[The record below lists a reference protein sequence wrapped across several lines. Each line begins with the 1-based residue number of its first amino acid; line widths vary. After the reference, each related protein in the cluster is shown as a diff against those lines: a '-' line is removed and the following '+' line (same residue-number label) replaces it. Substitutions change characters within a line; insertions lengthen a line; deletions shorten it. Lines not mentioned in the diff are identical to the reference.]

1 MEAPD
6 GTSEDFEHRKML
18 AGFGGRL
25 PGKAR
30 ARDLAGSPLPGPEQ
44 VYEAPGLASRS
55 GSAGA
60 LMVLAKGFAAG
71 VRLHRR
77 DALTGVGP
85 GSAWRLACCT
95 PLLSL
100 GLSSGQDRRG
110 ADASGGAVWT
120 IAGDPGSRGV
130 TSLN

>member
-30 ARDLAGSPLPGPEQ
+30 ARDLAGSPLPGQ

-55 GSAGA
+55 GCAG
-60 LMVLAKGFAAG
+60 GFDGAG
-71 VRLHRR
+71 
-77 DALTGVGP
+77 
-85 GSAWRLACCT
+85 
-95 PLLSL
+95 
-100 GLSSGQDRRG
+100 
-110 ADASGGAVWT
+110 
-120 IAGDPGSRGV
+120 
-130 TSLN
+130 